1 VLPTHRLAEEYAQ
14 DAARPSAAESL
25 SLIERWID
33 GIAQNLPEFGRE
45 AEAKEAQMASGC

>member
-1 VLPTHRLAEEYAQ
+1 VLPTHRLAGEYAQ

-33 GIAQNLPEFGRE
+33 GIAQKMPEFGCE
-45 AEAKEAQMASGC
+45 AEAEEAQAASGC